1 MEKDT
6 GSRGVELT
14 EPNPMLFALGTHVSG
29 LSWHEYLQ
37 AALGSNSCVPGQA
50 TQMPRHCCVQA
61 TPSQGI
67 ILSM

>member
-37 AALGSNSCVPGQA
+37 AALGSNSCVPG
-50 TQMPRHCCVQA
+50 
-61 TPSQGI
+61 
-67 ILSM
+67 